1 MNTYSNIG
9 LLILRLFAGVAMLP
23 HGISKLQMLL
33 NGNASNFLDPIGIG
47 ATPSLI
53 LALFAELGCTLL
65 VMLGF
70 FTRPAA
76 AILAINMA
84 VASYFL
90 FSAGKPFESGIEQ
103 GIYTAIFA
111 QYMAML
117 VYDCKQEQYLLPF
130 LLRNI
135 KSGWQNRDVSRNLCG
150 GEYYKKL
157 DEGAEVDSYSA
168 SGIPALMLLF
178 SR

>member
-90 FSAGKPFESGIEQ
+90 FSAGKPFESGID
-103 GIYTAIFA
+103 F
-111 QYMAML
+111 
-117 VYDCKQEQYLLPF
+117 PF
-130 LLRNI
+130 LFTGVFVAIVLM
-135 KSGWQNRDVSRNLCG
+135 G
-150 GEYYKKL
+150 GGRYSL
-157 DEGAEVDSYSA
+157 DRVKVFVPS
-168 SGIPALMLLF
+168 MQQ
-178 SR
+178 